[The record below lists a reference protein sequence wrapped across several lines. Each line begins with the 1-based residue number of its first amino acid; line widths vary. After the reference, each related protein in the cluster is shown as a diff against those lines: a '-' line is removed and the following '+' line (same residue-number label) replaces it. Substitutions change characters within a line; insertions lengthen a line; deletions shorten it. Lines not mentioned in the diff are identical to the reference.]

1 MRRCLHCG
9 HLHDASACPQCGD
22 APRVMDGFECHAPAL
37 ARHAP
42 GYDPAHYE
50 QLSQLEA
57 GNFWFQS
64 RNRLILDAIRRH
76 APDAG
81 RYLEI
86 GCGTGF
92 VLGAVARAF
101 PDMACSG
108 SEIFTEGL
116 GIAATRAPG
125 AQLFQMDARS
135 IPFVSHF
142 DLVGA
147 FDVLEHIE
155 DDETVIRQ
163 VHDALRS
170 GGKVVLTVPQH
181 PFLWSA
187 QDEAA
192 HHVRRYMR
200 GELEQKLQRHG
211 FRLLA
216 STSFVTLLM
225 PALIASRR
233 VAQRSTDDPFAE
245 FRIPRW
251 LNAALEW
258 VMRAEAMLIK
268 AGLRMP
274 IGGSRLVVAERI
286 AA

>member
-1 MRRCLHCG
+1 M
-9 HLHDASACPQCGD
+9 
-22 APRVMDGFECHAPAL
+22 
-37 ARHAP
+37 
-42 GYDPAHYE
+42 
-50 QLSQLEA
+50 
-57 GNFWFQS
+57 
-64 RNRLILDAIRRH
+64 
-76 APDAG
+76 
-81 RYLEI
+81 
-86 GCGTGF
+86 
-92 VLGAVARAF
+92 LGAVVRAF
-101 PDMACSG
+101 PRMACSG

-147 FDVLEHIE
+147 FDVLEHID
-155 DDETVIRQ
+155 DDEAVIRQ
-163 VHDALRS
+163 MHDALRN

-192 HHVRRYMR
+192 HHVRRYTR
-200 GELEQKLQRHG
+200 GELEQKLQRNG
-211 FRLLA
+211 FRVLA

-225 PALIASRR
+225 PALVASRR

-245 FRIPRW
+245 FRIPHW

-258 VMRAEAMLIK
+258 VMRMERMLIQ
-268 AGLRMP
+268 AGLRLP
-274 IGGSRLVVAERI
+274 VGGSRLVVAERI